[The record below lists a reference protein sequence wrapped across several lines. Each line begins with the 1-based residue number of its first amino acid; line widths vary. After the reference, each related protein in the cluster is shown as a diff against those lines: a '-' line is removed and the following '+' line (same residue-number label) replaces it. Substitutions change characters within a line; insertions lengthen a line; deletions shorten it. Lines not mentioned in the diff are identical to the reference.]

1 MFFLLSSRNFDVV
14 FAELTYQMIQFLIN
28 GTVSL
33 CPSLSRFLSPL
44 FTVNI
49 DVPKSI
55 HSGVGGHLFP
65 FLLIMMFYCIKVL
78 SFL

>member
-14 FAELTYQMIQFLIN
+14 FAELTCQMIQFLIN
-28 GTVSL
+28 GTVN
-33 CPSLSRFLSPL
+33 LSFTSHFLSPQ
-44 FTVNI
+44 FTVNP

-55 HSGVGGHLFP
+55 HSGIGDHLFP
-65 FLLIMMFYCIKVL
+65 FLLKMMFSCIKVL